1 MLPIALRL
9 FWGEVD
15 NCNCCSSTEGQ
26 GLILSRLIDG
36 REDEDNMKMKITSSR
51 IWKQNEEILHR
62 INTVDER
69 FEELVVVDI
78 EDEGEVDEDEEDD
91 DNDED
96 EVDNDDEYKDE
107 SE

>member
-1 MLPIALRL
+1 
-9 FWGEVD
+9 
-15 NCNCCSSTEGQ
+15 
-26 GLILSRLIDG
+26 
-36 REDEDNMKMKITSSR
+36 MKMKITSSR

-69 FEELVVVDI
+69 VEELVVVDT

-91 DNDED
+91 GNDED

>member
-1 MLPIALRL
+1 
-9 FWGEVD
+9 
-15 NCNCCSSTEGQ
+15 
-26 GLILSRLIDG
+26 
-36 REDEDNMKMKITSSR
+36 MKMKITSSR

-69 FEELVVVDI
+69 FEELVVIDK

-91 DNDED
+91 GNDED

>member
-1 MLPIALRL
+1 
-9 FWGEVD
+9 
-15 NCNCCSSTEGQ
+15 
-26 GLILSRLIDG
+26 
-36 REDEDNMKMKITSSR
+36 MKMKITSSR

-78 EDEGEVDEDEEDD
+78 EDEEDD

>member
-1 MLPIALRL
+1 
-9 FWGEVD
+9 
-15 NCNCCSSTEGQ
+15 
-26 GLILSRLIDG
+26 
-36 REDEDNMKMKITSSR
+36 MKMKITSSR
-51 IWKQNEEILHR
+51 IWKQKEEILHR

-78 EDEGEVDEDEEDD
+78 EDEEDD

>member
-1 MLPIALRL
+1 
-9 FWGEVD
+9 
-15 NCNCCSSTEGQ
+15 
-26 GLILSRLIDG
+26 
-36 REDEDNMKMKITSSR
+36 MKMKITSSR

-69 FEELVVVDI
+69 FEELVVIDK